1 MNRQG
6 SRSHSANP
14 DWVHR
19 PFLAKYDENATWLN
33 DLQPA
38 FGKARFYYQDE
49 LEQCYRENLA
59 ADHPEDYE

>member
-1 MNRQG
+1 M
-6 SRSHSANP
+6 
-14 DWVHR
+14 HR